1 MFLLPAAD
9 AIEKSG
15 SISTSGRRI
24 QWRSKA
30 AKTPGDAQEDLWILN
45 QLGKGLKSAYA
56 ASSDPKDAPIVN
68 LVWDY
73 GDQPD
78 AELVAREINGY
89 AVDDVKDSTG
99 AVLAKKGD
107 VLDSFSKIA
116 SAADPGT
123 TACGNWIYSGYF
135 YPRDDGDGNKLPS
148 AQRRGQKDPG
158 NMGFYSY
165 WGWTWPANRRILYN
179 RASAKPDGTPW
190 ADNKK
195 VIWWDATLDSGKKD
209 AQRNPILGKWTGYD
223 VPDFP
228 DTKAPT
234 AKGDP
239 TKTGL
244 NTQSGTDAFI
254 MQSDGKGWL
263 LASTGCKDGP
273 LPEHYEPLE
282 SPVANQMSS
291 VQNNPLLKVW
301 NTNAAQDIGDNVGLA
316 EKYPIVCSTYRL
328 TEMWQTGSMTR
339 NLPWLVEAQPNMFV
353 EIGKE
358 LAAEKGIKNG
368 EQVVVSSARGEIQA
382 VAVVTARWKPF
393 QINGKTVHEIGMPW
407 HYGWKGL
414 ATGAIAN
421 DLTPHAGDP
430 NSGIPEYKAFLVDI
444 RKA

>member
-1 MFLLPAAD
+1 
-9 AIEKSG
+9 
-15 SISTSGRRI
+15 
-24 QWRSKA
+24 
-30 AKTPGDAQEDLWILN
+30 
-45 QLGKGLKSAYA
+45 
-56 ASSDPKDAPIVN
+56 VN

-73 GDQPD
+73 GDPPD
-78 AELVAREINGY
+78 ATLVAREINGY
-89 AVDDVKDSTG
+89 AVEDVKDSTG
-99 AVLAKKGD
+99 TVLVKSGE

-123 TACGNWIYSGYF
+123 IACGNWIYSGYF
-135 YPRDDGDGNKLPS
+135 FPRDDGAGNSLPS
-148 AQRRGQKDPG
+148 VQRRGQKDAG
-158 NMGFYSY
+158 DMGFYSY

-179 RASAKPDGTPW
+179 RASAKPEGTPW

-209 AQRNPILGKWTGYD
+209 AQGNPIYGKWTGYD

-263 LASTGCKDGP
+263 MATSGCKDGP
-273 LPEHYEPLE
+273 FPEHYEPLE
-282 SPVANQMSS
+282 SPVANQMSGM
-291 VQNNPLLKVW
+291 QNNPLLKVW
-301 NTNAAQDIGDNVGLA
+301 NTDAAQEVGDIVGQVD
-316 EKYPIVCSTYRL
+316 KFPIVCTTYRL

-339 NLPWLVEAQPNMFV
+339 NLPWLVELQPNMFV

-393 QINGKTVHEIGMPW
+393 RINGKAVHEIGMPW

-421 DLTPHAGDP
+421 DLTPHAGDC